1 MRGAGLASIGVIL
14 AVAGGSLWFM
24 QGTMGSHP
32 LAGDVQPAVCGA
44 LGAGPS
50 GGVTVQRPGAASP
63 LGDLL
68 GTVPLCDVAT
78 PAGPVS
84 VAVKSRAWFAAE
96 AATGDADTAAQV
108 RRWMDTVN
116 ARATVVGSV
125 PGPWR
130 DGWVYQLPGD
140 DRLHLVAEDNGV
152 LLWFAGR
159 VPEGDLVEA
168 ARRSAEALRASM
180 G

>member
-1 MRGAGLASIGVIL
+1 MRGTGWASVAVIAAVLA
-14 AVAGGSLWFM
+14 GSLWYL
-24 QGTMGSHP
+24 QHAQGSHP
-32 LAGDVQPAVCGA
+32 LAADARPAVCGA
-44 LGAGPS
+44 LSAGPA
-50 GGVTVQRPGAASP
+50 GGVEARTPGPASP

-78 PAGPVS
+78 PGGPVS

-96 AATGDADTAAQV
+96 AGATDADTAAQAERWIGEV
-108 RRWMDTVN
+108 R
-116 ARATVVGSV
+116 ARAESIGSV

-130 DGWVYQLPGD
+130 DAWIYQLPGD

-159 VPEGDLVEA
+159 VAEPNLVEA
-168 ARRSAEALRASM
+168 ARRSAEALRAAM

>member
-1 MRGAGLASIGVIL
+1 MRFVGWASIAVIV
-14 AVAGGSLWFM
+14 AVAGGSLWFL
-24 QGTMGSHP
+24 QRAAGSHP
-32 LAGDVQPAVCGA
+32 LAADAKPPVCGA
-44 LGAGPS
+44 LGAGPA
-50 GGVTVQRPGAASP
+50 GGVEVRMPGAASP

-68 GTVPLCDVAT
+68 GAVPMCDVAT
-78 PAGPVS
+78 PRGPVS

-96 AATGDADTAAQV
+96 AAAGEADTAAQA
-108 RRWMDTVN
+108 RRWMDGVSG
-116 ARATVVGSV
+116 RATLVGAV

-159 VPEGDLVEA
+159 VPEPDLVEA

>member
-1 MRGAGLASIGVIL
+1 MRGAGLASIAVIL
-14 AVAGGSLWFM
+14 AVAGGSLWYM

-32 LAGDVQPAVCGA
+32 LSADPKPAVCGA
-44 LGAGPS
+44 LGNGPAGS
-50 GGVTVQRPGAASP
+50 VEVLRPGAASP
-63 LGDLL
+63 LGDLI
-68 GTVPLCDVAT
+68 GAVPLCDVAT
-78 PAGPVS
+78 PRGPVS
-84 VAVKSRAWFAAE
+84 VAVKSSAWFATE
-96 AATGDADTAAQV
+96 ATAGEPDTSAQA
-108 RRWMDTVN
+108 RRWMDGVT
-116 ARATVVGSV
+116 ARATLVGEV

-159 VPEGDLVEA
+159 VPESDLVEA

-180 G
+180 A